1 MYLCYMLYI
10 VPVLVMIHGFFMF
23 EHLNHCKH
31 CMFGLGHARTNQSN
45 NTCWNQEPG
54 DLIDGVCNLI
64 GIPFSFF
71 HGVFRGSLY
80 TTADGAL

>member
-1 MYLCYMLYI
+1 
-10 VPVLVMIHGFFMF
+10 
-23 EHLNHCKH
+23 
-31 CMFGLGHARTNQSN
+31 MFGLGHARTNQSN